1 MAHILEFF
9 TKFAEGYY
17 RQPSRRVLA
26 LPGIPMTTLT
36 NIAHGLNTATRIL
49 DNNLNTDPAELI
61 GYEDGLPVW
70 HWELIDAALAFL
82 G

>member
-1 MAHILEFF
+1 L
-9 TKFAEGYY
+9 
-17 RQPSRRVLA
+17 L
-26 LPGIPMTTLT
+26 
-36 NIAHGLNTATRIL
+36 TATRIL